1 MAFWFFS
8 GSEENML
15 VASVCDLIER
25 VWSHGLRS
33 RYRKSAFWHYLFK
46 YGGRNED
53 RLKFKGKLGDQ
64 AFCLPFCQRSKP
76 YILPEHSRNVQ
87 VSGYLTIHIS
97 RRLIPG

>member
-1 MAFWFFS
+1 
-8 GSEENML
+8 ML

-53 RLKFKGKLGDQ
+53 RLKFKGKLGNQ

-87 VSGYLTIHIS
+87 VSGYPNQCLNI
-97 RRLIPG
+97 RRRIVKVRLSVEH